1 MTITKILGQPIRHNG
16 KPRHKKA
23 AGKKSPIIKDVMT
36 HALENVRVETVTPY
50 FLAAFWDCSGRTCSK
65 VTMFLKATEM

>member
-1 MTITKILGQPIRHNG
+1 MTITKILGQPIRHKG
-16 KPRHKKA
+16 IKKA
-23 AGKKSPIIKDVMT
+23 SGKKAPIIKDVMT

-65 VTMFLKATEM
+65 VTMFLKVTEM